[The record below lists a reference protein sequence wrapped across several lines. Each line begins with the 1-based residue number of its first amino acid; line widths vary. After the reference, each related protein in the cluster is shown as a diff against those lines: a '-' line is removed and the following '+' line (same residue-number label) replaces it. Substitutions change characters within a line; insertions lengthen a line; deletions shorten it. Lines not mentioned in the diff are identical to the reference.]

1 MLGMLEWALQSI
13 GVHDVRIK
21 DGKNL
26 IAELKQFVEI
36 SAAFDIE
43 SNEAALKPYLQM
55 LKKQIAALEESV
67 KQDWN
72 TKLGNEDEPTEVV
85 TLEGLWMFC
94 KASPLKGPKK
104 TYFCEGEGC
113 DKTYSNYQYYQSHL
127 KSIHQITKKI
137 EPPRVTCRLAHAKAS
152 KPIAIDQI
160 GSHLK
165 RVHGLAKE
173 NAGEFRG
180 FLSTDGGETYNP
192 IWLPA
197 DAPDPQ
203 PPADVNDAQPPADVV
218 VVNPEQIADV
228 ADPEQLHD
236 VAEPEQLADVADR
249 DQLHDVADLEQLADD
264 TNPQLPAKGADPQPP
279 AKGAD
284 PQLPADDSDLH
295 LSAAENNRD
304 EVGVG
309 GRLETMP
316 EMEVET
322 VSADPIQEEEDKQI
336 EFDKKMEPSIK
347 KLPDL
352 VYDYDVPDL
361 FCEDSDFDQLQS
373 KARRRSVPISAQDIF
388 GNVDSDVED
397 GDSPSYTQRRL
408 KNKGERFQ
416 KRNQNKNED
425 VKPHE
430 TEDSKIFIED
440 FSRYLTKRS
449 LNESDTST
457 NNKAIAYLFTYHDSF
472 FNYMLKRNPG
482 FKLSSLIAFHDS
494 GLVELT
500 DPVHG
505 WTDSISGDSGN
516 ENPSRRREQLKNHA
530 FLRDFVMVKLNTADF
545 GTNLE
550 DLMKKDKLKS
560 NLEQLK
566 RDVKDSRIWGQ
577 TKKQINQN
585 KQKVDNAK
593 LLVNPAQ
600 NANEA
605 KSVSVYLSSQEFRSR
620 EEKMMTT
627 WQKFENGES
636 IGVKEFNDLANFV
649 RHLLGRF
656 ILLILI
662 LLLIE
667 LFFSFY

>member
-1 MLGMLEWALQSI
+1 MLEWALQSVS
-13 GVHDVRIK
+13 VHDVRFK

-26 IAELKQFVEI
+26 IGELKKFVEI
-36 SAAFDIE
+36 SAAFDME
-43 SNEAALKPYLQM
+43 SNEAALKPYIQM

-67 KQDWN
+67 NQDWN
-72 TKLGNEDEPTEVV
+72 TKLGNEDEPTEVL
-85 TLEGLWMFC
+85 THEGPWRFLL
-94 KASPLKGPKK
+94 ASPLKGPKK
-104 TYFCEGEGC
+104 TYVCEGEGC
-113 DKTYSNYQYYQSHL
+113 DKTYTNYQYYQSHL

-137 EPPRVTCRLAHAKAS
+137 EPPRVTCRLEHNKAS

-173 NAGEFRG
+173 KDGEEFRG
-180 FLSTDGGETYNP
+180 FLSTDGGETYKP

-197 DAPDPQ
+197 DAANPQ
-203 PPADVNDAQPPADVV
+203 PPADVLDVQPP
-218 VVNPEQIADV
+218 ADV
-228 ADPEQLHD
+228 ADPEQL
-236 VAEPEQLADVADR
+236 ADVANPE
-249 DQLHDVADLEQLADD
+249 QLHDVAD
-264 TNPQLPAKGADPQPP
+264 PQLPAV
-279 AKGAD
+279 AD
-284 PQLPADDSDLH
+284 PQLPADDANPQLP
-295 LSAAENNRD
+295 AAENNQD

-309 GRLETMP
+309 GGPETMP

-322 VSADPIQEEEDKQI
+322 VSADPIQEEDKQI
-336 EFDKKMEPSIK
+336 EPSIK

-352 VYDYDVPDL
+352 VYDYDYDVPDL
-361 FCEDSDFDQLQS
+361 LCEDPVFDQLQS
-373 KARRRSVPISAQDIF
+373 EARRCSVPFSAQEINISTAQDII
-388 GNVDSDVED
+388 VDSDIED

-408 KNKGERFQ
+408 KNKGERYQ
-416 KRNQNKNED
+416 KRNWNKNED

-430 TEDSKIFIED
+430 TEDSKVFIDD
-440 FSRYLTKRS
+440 FNRYLTKRS
-449 LNESDTST
+449 LNDSDTST
-457 NNKAIAYLFTYHDSF
+457 NNKAIAYLFKYHDSF
-472 FNYMLKRNPG
+472 LYYMLKANPA

>member
-1 MLGMLEWALQSI
+1 MLEWALQSVS
-13 GVHDVRIK
+13 VHDVRFK

-26 IAELKQFVEI
+26 IGELKKFVEI
-36 SAAFDIE
+36 SAAFDME
-43 SNEAALKPYLQM
+43 SNEAALKPYIQM

-67 KQDWN
+67 NQDWN
-72 TKLGNEDEPTEVV
+72 TKLGNEDEPTEVL
-85 TLEGLWMFC
+85 THEGPWRFLL
-94 KASPLKGPKK
+94 ASPLKGPKK
-104 TYFCEGEGC
+104 TYVCEGEGC
-113 DKTYSNYQYYQSHL
+113 DKTYTNYQYYQSHL

-137 EPPRVTCRLAHAKAS
+137 EPPRVTCRLEHNKAS

-173 NAGEFRG
+173 KDGEEFRG
-180 FLSTDGGETYNP
+180 FLSTDGGETYKP

-197 DAPDPQ
+197 DAANPQ
-203 PPADVNDAQPPADVV
+203 PPADVLDVQPP
-218 VVNPEQIADV
+218 ADV
-228 ADPEQLHD
+228 ADPEQL
-236 VAEPEQLADVADR
+236 ADVANPE
-249 DQLHDVADLEQLADD
+249 QLHDVAD
-264 TNPQLPAKGADPQPP
+264 PQLPAVADPQLP
-279 AKGAD
+279 AVAD
-284 PQLPADDSDLH
+284 PQLPADDANPQLP
-295 LSAAENNRD
+295 AAENNQD

-309 GRLETMP
+309 GGLETMP

-322 VSADPIQEEEDKQI
+322 VSADPIQEEDKQI
-336 EFDKKMEPSIK
+336 EPSIK

-352 VYDYDVPDL
+352 VYDYDYDVPDL
-361 FCEDSDFDQLQS
+361 LCEDPVFDQLQS
-373 KARRRSVPISAQDIF
+373 EARRCSVPFSAQEINISTAQDII
-388 GNVDSDVED
+388 VDSDIED

-408 KNKGERFQ
+408 KNKGERYQ
-416 KRNQNKNED
+416 KRNRNKNED

-430 TEDSKIFIED
+430 TEDSKVFIDD
-440 FSRYLTKRS
+440 FNRYLTKRS
-449 LNESDTST
+449 LNDSDTST
-457 NNKAIAYLFTYHDSF
+457 NNKAIAYLFKYHDSF
-472 FNYMLKRNPG
+472 LYYMLKANPA

-530 FLRDFVMVKLNTADF
+530 FLRDFVMVKLKTADF
-545 GTNLE
+545 GTKLE

-560 NLEQLK
+560 NLEQVK
-566 RDVKDSRIWGQ
+566 RDVKDSRTWGQ
-577 TKKQINQN
+577 TKKQRNQN